1 MGRAKNKKTPTY
13 LIAQE
18 AVGQQQQTDSCDY
31 DEAPQGDEYDEWMMG
46 K

>member
-1 MGRAKNKKTPTY
+1 
-13 LIAQE
+13 LI
-18 AVGQQQQTDSCDY
+18 VPSSFFTGQKQQTGSCDY